1 MTGPKSS
8 RRLLAAVA
16 LALLLIPT
24 CKPKSKTQSH
34 KPKSKTQSHKP
45 KCKAHYVARRV
56 RVRKREHHRLVW
68 VRQWK
73 CVKAKGR
80 HAPKQ
85 PTSTGTSSGVGPV
98 TGVGP
103 GTPPSP
109 ASRDCAGTPGSGT
122 PNYASL
128 DACGYPSPDTTGVP
142 TGTQLTASG
151 RVTASTPGEV
161 INGLAVSGTIDVTA
175 SNVTIENT
183 DVANASSCCWGVRI
197 EPGVTGTVLKY
208 DTIHGTDNASG
219 SLAWAVD
226 NAGDFNSVTE
236 DHVYTYDADRILNGP
251 GTVTNSYCL
260 GNANISGEH
269 YECVYTGEGS
279 VVISHDTLLETHAQT
294 GATWVGPDFGDIDT
308 YTVENS
314 LLGGGGYTLYGAA
327 TNSSNPARGALV
339 GPVTIE
345 NNRFS
350 KLYFPKGGYYGTD
363 DYFDWSK
370 TSWSGNI
377 WDDTGQT
384 VSP

>member
-1 MTGPKSS
+1 M
-8 RRLLAAVA
+8 
-16 LALLLIPT
+16 
-24 CKPKSKTQSH
+24 
-34 KPKSKTQSHKP
+34 
-45 KCKAHYVARRV
+45 
-56 RVRKREHHRLVW
+56 
-68 VRQWK
+68 
-73 CVKAKGR
+73 
-80 HAPKQ
+80 
-85 PTSTGTSSGVGPV
+85 
-98 TGVGP
+98 
-103 GTPPSP
+103 
-109 ASRDCAGTPGSGT
+109 
-122 PNYASL
+122 
-128 DACGYPSPDTTGVP
+128 
-142 TGTQLTASG
+142 TASG
-151 RVTASTPGEV
+151 SVTASTPGEV

-208 DTIHGTDNASG
+208 DTIHGSDNASG

-314 LLGGGGYTLYGAA
+314 LLAGGGYTLYGAA
-327 TNSSNPARGALV
+327 TNSSNPARGVLV

-350 KLYFPKGGYYGTD
+350 KLYFPKGGYYGAD
-363 DYFDWSK
+363 DYSTGPRRAGPG
-370 TSWSGNI
+370 TSGTTPGKPCRRNMAAPRRSSDRCGAKRLDVHAIEYDIDFGRGREPASN
-377 WDDTGQT
+377 
-384 VSP
+384 